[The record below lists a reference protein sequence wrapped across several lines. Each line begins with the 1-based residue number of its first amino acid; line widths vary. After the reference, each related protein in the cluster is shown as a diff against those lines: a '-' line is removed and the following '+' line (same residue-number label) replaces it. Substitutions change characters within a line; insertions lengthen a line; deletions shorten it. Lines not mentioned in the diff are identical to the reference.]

1 MKINSETWKN
11 FGFSGIGWVLIFQ
24 FGLGLGSKKVGFLLR
39 GFGYPS
45 LLVSLTKTT
54 FSVKTFGME
63 NNYNILMLL
72 SMWEKSIDLARIFLH
87 APLGRKIVIK
97 KYLFSLMKIL
107 VWSFFKF
114 HFPSSLH
121 FLSIL
126 FLESNST
133 SSIQT
138 FFANDSWNK
147 VLTLDGK
154 ISFFLKNPQRMF

>member
-11 FGFSGIGWVLIFQ
+11 FGFSGIVWVLIFR
-24 FGLGLGSKKVGFLLR
+24 FGLGFNSGFR
-39 GFGYPS
+39 GRVPITARF
-45 LLVSLTKTT
+45 THQNN
-54 FSVKTFGME
+54 FSRQIFQYGK
-63 NNYNILMLL
+63 NNYSILMLL
-72 SMWEKSIDLARIFLH
+72 TIWEKSIDLARIFLH

-114 HFPSSLH
+114 HFPSSLD

-133 SSIQT
+133 SIQT

>member
-1 MKINSETWKN
+1 M
-11 FGFSGIGWVLIFQ
+11 GWVLT
-24 FGLGLGSKKVGFLLR
+24 R
-39 GFGYPS
+39 GFGVGYPS

-54 FSVKTFGME
+54 FPVKTFSME

-72 SMWEKSIDLARIFLH
+72 TMWEKSIDLARIFLH

-114 HFPSSLH
+114 HFPSSLD

-133 SSIQT
+133 SIQT

>member
-1 MKINSETWKN
+1 MFFNSDGFRSGIIFRVQVWVTK
-11 FGFSGIGWVLIFQ
+11 FVGFSSRYQDFQVLMPF

-54 FSVKTFGME
+54 FSVKTFSME

-72 SMWEKSIDLARIFLH
+72 TMWEKSIDLARIFLH
-87 APLGRKIVIK
+87 APLGRKIVVK

-126 FLESNST
+126 FLESNS
-133 SSIQT
+133 
-138 FFANDSWNK
+138 FFANDS
-147 VLTLDGK
+147 
-154 ISFFLKNPQRMF
+154 